1 MAINITPIF
10 RAFYQ
15 GDVAAAATCDVYRTG
30 LTTRVTLYSDAG
42 LTTPITNPATADSD
56 GKFEFYT
63 ANDYALRYVV
73 KTSAGAT
80 IDDIDPIYPVNN
92 LTGLTATVSAI
103 NTAASYVGALT
114 ASTAELNIMDGVTAT
129 TAEINLLDADS
140 TTSVQASAGQVITK
154 TEDSRTNTVKAAH
167 IVRATTSGTP
177 AANIGVGTLYQA
189 ESADENPCDFGQI
202 DFLADDVTAGSEDT
216 RFRVSLRRAGAALAS
231 AFEWVVTTAFK
242 YIYTGAPTAN
252 RTITL
257 PDTDISQFLVQI
269 SHTQSGAV
277 ATGTTQIPDDD
288 TVPQNTEGDQYMTLS
303 HTPKNANNILIIKMG
318 AHLGSSVNTNRMIMG
333 LFQDSIANALAAS
346 VIYEPIA
353 TTVFYLPLA
362 YKTAAGTTSAITFKM
377 RAGQNAAG
385 TTTFNGE
392 NSSRIMGGV
401 LSSFI
406 TVYEYSA

>member
-1 MAINITPIF
+1 MAITITPIF

-30 LTTRVTLYSDAG
+30 TTTRVTLYSDAG
-42 LTTPITNPATADSD
+42 LITPITNPATADSD

-154 TEDSRTNTVKAAH
+154 TEDSRTNTVTNAH

-189 ESADENPCDFGQI
+189 ESADENP
-202 DFLADDVTAGSEDT
+202 
-216 RFRVSLRRAGAALAS
+216 
-231 AFEWVVTTAFK
+231 
-242 YIYTGAPTAN
+242 
-252 RTITL
+252 
-257 PDTDISQFLVQI
+257 
-269 SHTQSGAV
+269 
-277 ATGTTQIPDDD
+277 
-288 TVPQNTEGDQYMTLS
+288 
-303 HTPKNANNILIIKMG
+303 
-318 AHLGSSVNTNRMIMG
+318 
-333 LFQDSIANALAAS
+333 
-346 VIYEPIA
+346 
-353 TTVFYLPLA
+353 
-362 YKTAAGTTSAITFKM
+362 
-377 RAGQNAAG
+377 
-385 TTTFNGE
+385 
-392 NSSRIMGGV
+392 
-401 LSSFI
+401 
-406 TVYEYSA
+406 